1 MVDVHVSGGI
11 YHMPKTCVRLWML
24 LALTN
29 MGVYLNKDVWSKVN
43 LREEVWSRVSPVP

>member
-1 MVDVHVSGGI
+1 
-11 YHMPKTCVRLWML
+11 MPKTCVRLWML

-43 LREEVWSRVSPVP
+43 LRKEVWSRVSPVP